1 MEPQEYGSAAVQH
14 IEQAVL
20 AALTEAAKN
29 GSALL
34 SRVEISRRIGIPD
47 TSRGKQ
53 WITSWALF
61 SLEDQGMVRQLAPR
75 SGWSLASGRP

>member
-1 MEPQEYGSAAVQH
+1 MEPREHGSAAVQH
-14 IEQAVL
+14 IEKAVV

-29 GSALL
+29 GSARL

-61 SLEDQGMVRQLAPR
+61 SLEDQGMVKQLAPR
-75 SGWSLASGRP
+75 GGWSLVSGQP